1 MAGGYFHS
9 IRLLRSQCQG
19 CVTCVKACPTEAI
32 RVRNGKA
39 ELIEARCIDCG
50 ECLRRCGYHA
60 IVAETDNWK
69 KLNNLNIISLCLL
82 LLYMR
87 SFRLKQV
94 RRLFGKG
101 YIDWDLMKFLM

>member
-69 KLNNLNIISLCLL
+69 KLNNLNIISLCL
-82 LLYMR
+82 
-87 SFRLKQV
+87 SFFICAV
-94 RRLFGKG
+94 SA
-101 YIDWDLMKFLM
+101 

>member
-60 IVAETDNWK
+60 IVAETD
-69 KLNNLNIISLCLL
+69 KLEETEQFKYNLSL
-82 LLYMR
+82 
-87 SFRLKQV
+87 
-94 RRLFGKG
+94 
-101 YIDWDLMKFLM
+101 IHI

>member
-60 IVAETDNWK
+60 IVAETD
-69 KLNNLNIISLCLL
+69 KLEETEQFKYNIALPPPSLYAQFPPETSAAAIWEGLH
-82 LLYMR
+82 
-87 SFRLKQV
+87 RL
-94 RRLFGKG
+94 G
-101 YIDWDLMKFLM
+101 LMKFLM

>member
-50 ECLRRCGYHA
+50 ECLRRCG
-60 IVAETDNWK
+60 
-69 KLNNLNIISLCLL
+69 
-82 LLYMR
+82 
-87 SFRLKQV
+87 
-94 RRLFGKG
+94 
-101 YIDWDLMKFLM
+101 